1 MDFAQADALNQAIR
15 LLSLRHRA
23 RAATLL
29 APLGLHTG
37 QEALLLEL
45 ARTGPMIQAQ
55 LSDALGCEPPSVT
68 LMTRKLEATGHIR
81 RVPTPADK
89 RATVV
94 ELTESGRALTEQIKD
109 LWLALAEE
117 TVVGLPPET
126 VSALPELLNTLTA
139 NVDSRR
145 PRAVQNRAPLETEP
159 TSHPDAAN
167 RVSALAGT
175 YEPSASAWVREHVE
189 QIMRTGTTDG
199 VTIKGLPTVLVTY
212 RGAKTGSIRK
222 TPLMR
227 VEHEGHYAAVA
238 SQGGAP
244 RNPQWYSSLVA
255 EPLVEVQDGTASRG
269 YRAREVFG
277 QEKELWWRRA
287 VDAYPD
293 YADYQLRT
301 ERQIPV
307 FVLEP
312 IDGELVAGASADN
325 EGADLG

>member
-23 RAATLL
+23 RAAALL
-29 APLGLHTG
+29 TPLGLHTG

-55 LSDALGCEPPSVT
+55 LSEALGCEPPSVT
-68 LMTRKLEATGHIR
+68 LMTRKLEASGHIR

-109 LWLALAEE
+109 LWMALAEE
-117 TVVGLPPET
+117 TVTGLPPET
-126 VSALPELLNTLTA
+126 VSALPELINTLTA

-145 PRAVQNRAPLETEP
+145 PRAAQNRSHLSPGP
-159 TSHPDAAN
+159 TSPASKADQAHPL
-167 RVSALAGT
+167 SGT

-212 RGAKTGSIRK
+212 RGAMSGKIRK

-244 RNPQWYSSLVA
+244 KNPQWYFSLLA
-255 EPLVEVQDGTASRG
+255 EPLVEVQDGTASG
-269 YRAREVFG
+269 VYRAREVFG
-277 QEKELWWRRA
+277 EEKALWWRHA

-301 ERQIPV
+301 ERRIPV

-312 IDGELVAGASADN
+312 ADVEPAGGGSTDDGMAD
-325 EGADLG
+325 